1 MYMASAGA
9 IAGETLSAIVG
20 HFLSVREGE
29 TARTG
34 LQTSPRSPLVVFFP
48 TALCSTA

>member
-1 MYMASAGA
+1 MGST
-9 IAGETLSAIVG
+9 GEVLREKHYIGG

-29 TARTG
+29 TAQKG
-34 LQTSPRSPLVVFFP
+34 LRTSPRSPLVVFLP